1 MPNRLA
7 TWIASRIPA
16 KALRPM
22 RRAAPLMLIALLF
35 AAIGAAWPLSGPPP
49 PSSPPGPSD
58 IAAATSAQSKALEGF
73 LAMTR
78 WGRPPYDPE
87 RAQREREEQAALE
100 AALGGINPELARL
113 GVIGITSVANRHAV
127 RLRKSAGAIVRLL
140 DGDALPDGR
149 VLISV
154 SANSLVLENAD
165 GLRQELL
172 LFSRVGQP
180 LVADDPPADGEAI
193 P

>member
-1 MPNRLA
+1 MPKRLT
-7 TWIASRIPA
+7 TWLAPLIPA
-16 KALRPM
+16 KASRPL
-22 RRAAPLMLIALLF
+22 RRATPLILVAVLF
-35 AAIGAAWPLSGPPP
+35 AAIGAAWPLSGSPP
-49 PSSPPGPSD
+49 PSTPPGPSE
-58 IAAATSAQSKALEGF
+58 IAAATSAHSKALDGF

-78 WGRPPYDPE
+78 WGTPPFDPE
-87 RAQREREEQAALE
+87 KAARDEAERRAREL
-100 AALGGINPELARL
+100 ALGGINPELARL
-113 GVIGITSVANRHAV
+113 GVVGITSVANRHAV
-127 RLRKSAGAIVRLL
+127 RLRKSAGAIVRLV

-165 GLRQELL
+165 GVRQELL

-180 LVADDPPADGEAI
+180 LATDAPPADGEAV